1 MLVPSLVIQVEF
13 QNAMPLATEDFNPLL
28 KDMNKFFWENI

>member
-1 MLVPSLVIQVEF
+1 MLVPSLVVQVQF
-13 QNAMPLATEDFNPLL
+13 QNGKATEDFNPLL